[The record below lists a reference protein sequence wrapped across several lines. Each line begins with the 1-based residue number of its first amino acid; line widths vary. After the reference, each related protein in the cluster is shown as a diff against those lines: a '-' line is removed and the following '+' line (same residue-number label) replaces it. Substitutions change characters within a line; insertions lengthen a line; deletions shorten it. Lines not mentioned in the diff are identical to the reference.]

1 MTPGQG
7 SLQAVVMAG
16 GKGSRM
22 TELTCTKAKC
32 LLPVAGQPMLYWP
45 LNTLQINGF
54 TEAIVIVPDSAKS
67 EAREIFCTG
76 SDIPTGLVSL
86 GLVLDFELELDKL
99 GF

>member
-1 MTPGQG
+1 MTPGQ

-67 EAREIFCTG
+67 EERGIFCTG
-76 SDIPTGLVSL
+76 SEIQTGFVNCP
-86 GLVLDFELELDKL
+86 
-99 GF
+99 